1 MFKIGTKL
9 YINNAGNGAIG
20 CNNCTGIVINLEN
33 KNEAYMH
40 GLFKEDNGF
49 LIKLDKDDS
58 IWRVHYEGENY
69 AHYEGENYAHY
80 TIIEEKI
87 EEKLNI
93 KKEINNM
100 KTLQI
105 PVKFQ
110 KGDTIY
116 TIKQTKLEKNCEIC
130 EGTGRI
136 KYNDKDMRCPECMGT
151 GRFTENKNILKVCD
165 DPFVI
170 TLTKISVD
178 NNGNIT
184 VRYKG
189 NCGFVRLNRA
199 EESLFLSREE
209 AQLRC
214 NELNKDRI
222 LIRVDDIIIQ
232 DSFKESKPLVDKI
245 QNKLEYY
252 KVNNKFE
259 KNIVVDKN
267 NILQDGYINYLICR
281 MLGIEVVKVVVE

>member
-20 CNNCTGIVINLEN
+20 CNNCTGIVIDLEN
-33 KNEAYMH
+33 ENEVYMH
-40 GLFKEDNGF
+40 GLFKEDEGF
-49 LIKLDKDDS
+49 LIKLDKNDS
-58 IWRVHYEGENY
+58 IWRVHNEGNNN
-69 AHYEGENYAHY
+69 AHYI
-80 TIIEEKI
+80 IIEEKI

-178 NNGNIT
+178 NNGSIT

-189 NCGFVRLNRA
+189 NCCFVRLNRA
-199 EESLFLSREE
+199 EESLFLSKEE
-209 AQLRC
+209 AQLKC
-214 NELNKDRI
+214 DEMNKDRI
-222 LIRVDDIIIQ
+222 NIRVDDIIIQ
-232 DSFKESKPLVDKI
+232 DSFKESKPSVDKI

-281 MLGIEVVKVVVE
+281 ILGIEVVKAVVE

>member
-9 YINNAGNGAIG
+9 YIHNAGNGAIG
-20 CNNCTGIVINLEN
+20 CNNCTGIVIDLEN
-33 KNEAYMH
+33 ENEVYMH
-40 GLFKEDNGF
+40 GLFKEDEGF
-49 LIKLDKDDS
+49 LIKLDKNDS
-58 IWRVHYEGENY
+58 IWRVHNEGNNN
-69 AHYEGENYAHY
+69 AHYI
-80 TIIEEKI
+80 IIEEKI

-110 KGDTIY
+110 KGDIIY
-116 TIKQTKLEKNCEIC
+116 TTRQTKLEKNCSVC

-136 KYNDKDMRCPECMGT
+136 KYNDKNMRCPECMGT
-151 GRFTENKNILKVCD
+151 GKITENKNILKVCD

-199 EESLFLSREE
+199 EESLFSSKEE
-209 AQLRC
+209 AQLKC
-214 NELNKDRI
+214 DEMNKDRI
-222 LIRVDDIIIQ
+222 NIRVDDIIIQ
-232 DSFKESKPLVDKI
+232 DSFKESKPSVDKI

-281 MLGIEVVKVVVE
+281 ILGIEVVKAVVE

>member
-20 CNNCTGIVINLEN
+20 CNNCTGIVIDLEN
-33 KNEAYMH
+33 ENEAYMH
-40 GLFKEDNGF
+40 GLFKEDEGF
-49 LIKLDKDDS
+49 LIKLDKNDS
-58 IWRVHYEGENY
+58 IWRVHNEGN
-69 AHYEGENYAHY
+69 NNAHY
-80 TIIEEKI
+80 TIIEEKF
-87 EEKLNI
+87 NI

-151 GRFTENKNILKVCD
+151 GKFTENKNILKVCD

-178 NNGNIT
+178 NNGSIT

-199 EESLFLSREE
+199 EESLFLSKEE
-209 AQLRC
+209 AQLKC
-214 NELNKDRI
+214 DEMNKDRI
-222 LIRVDDIIIQ
+222 NIRVDDIIIQ
-232 DSFKESKPLVDKI
+232 DSFKESKPSVDKI

>member
-9 YINNAGNGAIG
+9 YIHNAGNGAIG
-20 CNNCTGIVINLEN
+20 CNNCTGIVIDLEN
-33 KNEAYMH
+33 ENESCMH
-40 GLFKEDNGF
+40 GIFKEDEGF

-58 IWRVHYEGENY
+58 IWRVHNEGN
-69 AHYEGENYAHY
+69 NNAHY
-80 TIIEEKI
+80 TII

-110 KGDTIY
+110 KGDIIY
-116 TIKQTKLEKNCEIC
+116 TIKQTKLENNCSVC
-130 EGTGRI
+130 EGIGRI
-136 KYNDKDMRCPECMGT
+136 KYNDKDMRCPECMGV
-151 GRFTENKNILKVCD
+151 GKFKSNKNICVVCD
-165 DPFVI
+165 EPFVI

-178 NNGNIT
+178 NSGSIT

-199 EESLFLSREE
+199 EESLFSSREE

-214 NELNKDRI
+214 NEINKDRI
-222 LIRVDDIIIQ
+222 NIRVDDINIQ
-232 DSFKESKPLVDKI
+232 DSFKESKPSVDKI

-259 KNIVVDKN
+259 KNIVVNKN